1 MAEVA
6 VLPPIAAL
14 IMCHI
19 ISSLQNWHAIISS
32 SLASLLLLGIST
44 LIAIALVIHTELVPK
59 KYLQIGSKPSTPTK
73 QNKRR
78 ESLSNIT
85 QISAQSPEA
94 AVVSR
99 TRGRSRNHPPP
110 NSLGSRSAAGSQ
122 PASLALHSGS
132 AGIRGAIG
140 ISWLL
145 PLLFAIAAPLICSII
160 GKWPRHWWLE
170 LLWTRLPSDA
180 ASDSSSG
187 NGSEEPSENDAGI
200 FYATHTLLNGDN
212 LLLESE
218 ALLGNATGRLQPP
231 PTLTESSSMG
241 TDLGTSTVNAVAT
254 SASSITADS
263 SSDSNLGAVTAA
275 ALTWPQQQTPTAW
288 DRAVPGHAQAA
299 AFSSGLG
306 PELSSS
312 STSPSLS
319 FILFVCIDLLFIL
332 LFFALF
338 VILMKKLL
346 WLWHKNRNVHTHPLD
361 KFNTALQ
368 RR

>member
-1 MAEVA
+1 MR
-6 VLPPIAAL
+6 L
-14 IMCHI
+14 I

-59 KYLQIGSKPSTPTK
+59 KYLQIGSKPPTPTK
-73 QNKRR
+73 QTAKRR

-94 AVVSR
+94 NGSSR
-99 TRGRSRNHPPP
+99 SRSRSRNHPPP
-110 NSLGSRSAAGSQ
+110 NRSRSAAAAAAGST
-122 PASLALHSGS
+122 LALYSGS

-170 LLWTRLPSDA
+170 LVWTGRQQTDA
-180 ASDSSSG
+180 AS
-187 NGSEEPSENDAGI
+187 EEGAEYGDGGVY
-200 FYATHTLLNGDN
+200 YATHTLLNADN

-218 ALLGNATGRLQPP
+218 ALLGNATSRRQAA
-231 PTLTESSSMG
+231 PTLTETSAREAG
-241 TDLGTSTVNAVAT
+241 TANALAT
-254 SASSITADS
+254 SASSITVVS
-263 SSDSNLGAVTAA
+263 ESNLAAVTAA
-275 ALTWPQQQTPTAW
+275 ALTWPQQQRPVGWTS
-288 DRAVPGHAQAA
+288 PGHAA
-299 AFSSGLG
+299 AFTSGTS
-306 PELSSS
+306 P
-312 STSPSLS
+312 TPSPSLS

-332 LFFALF
+332 LFCALF

-346 WLWHKNRNVHTHPLD
+346 WLWHKNRNVHAHPLD
-361 KFNTALQ
+361 KFNMAL
-368 RR
+368 RRR